1 MNNAKILTYHNGPQL
16 SAIINNLKKRF
27 AGREEFTRFVIP
39 SRKDRIW
46 KPELEDVK
54 YIWTW
59 EEIYEDICRA
69 GGINRK
75 RILSPPDHMLIL
87 KAILQDVLAEH
98 TDKAAKWPGLS
109 RAGFPEVLSDDIREL
124 LNEAVRPSQL
134 IHNPESDEPS
144 EFMLPEVYTRYLDY
158 LANNNLLDSA
168 RIWTEAYEEILK
180 NQSWGKNLTLIF
192 TGFLSFNHG
201 QLELVN
207 ALADRCREFII
218 IQPEAN
224 LKNFRDTKAQL
235 NIMADPQKSSGHIIE
250 LPVYEPGLEPEVIA
264 RTLALW
270 SQGKWANNDF
280 PGFDSIGMMTAQG
293 REDLFAQAFTRYR
306 VPYNFQSGV
315 RISLTLPG
323 KILASIRHLNARQF
337 PSYETAL
344 LLAQECFAGINF
356 PVMRAYRAGAS
367 GLDDWSDYLSRLAD
381 SDSDPDSRLF
391 NTALLAVQ
399 AIQRF
404 CDALTHKKTPAGI
417 MRAFH
422 DFITAPGLWLDRMD
436 KTADFP
442 ELDETT
448 RLTASAVQTVGEKV
462 LRLDELMPDLGP
474 VQTRKIDNDEAF
486 DYLESWC
493 RDTNT
498 RAPLQISNSVRIF
511 TGQPPVLCSLPVW
524 IMTGV
529 TQKTWSANITASPL
543 LGNEERIRLAENDA
557 HLPTTLEKGIQREAL
572 FRRLIHTGERLTVIL
587 RPELDEEDRPIAE
600 SPFMPRF
607 HEDLPDWE
615 ITHYKAAGISI
626 LLGSDDFTF
635 PEVDASPDTKLHR
648 ARPVIKAQPKGVG
661 ASDIK
666 TLLSCPFLWYQ
677 RSQAKLYE
685 PDSEIISP
693 IEWGNMIHKFWEC
706 VWRRYRVDMR
716 SSGKMFLSIASDEW
730 QKLLHSDDESGD
742 YKKYAKLVKDF
753 RLKRHLE
760 GVEFR
765 VNRLA
770 LTQSAIIDE
779 LHGAGFEHSKIL
791 LEEEAHLKAE
801 IDGITFLGQCDRIE
815 VLRSPSGREV
825 AFIADYK
832 EGKAINSES
841 GLGKIDTMSW
851 NTEKRKSFKLGL
863 QLSCYASLI
872 ESAHKEINLAGVYI
886 LGLEDGK
893 LAGTFED
900 NVLPYFADYLDEKN
914 KKTPTLDDR
923 VDEGDYAM
931 KCAAVILNSGEF
943 TPEYESASCRN
954 CHVKSLCRKGEFKGE
969 SLASNSDNDDSD
981 DNDNENDNNE

>member
-1 MNNAKILTYHNGPQL
+1 MSDAKILTYHNGPEL
-16 SAIINNLKKRF
+16 SGIINSLKARF
-27 AGREEFTRFVIP
+27 AGREEFTRFIIP
-39 SRKDRIW
+39 SKKDMVW
-46 KPELEDVK
+46 KPELDDVK

-69 GGINRK
+69 GGVNRK
-75 RILSPPDHMLIL
+75 RVLSPPDHMLIL

-98 TDKAAKWPGLS
+98 SDKTAKWPGLS

-124 LNEAVRPSQL
+124 LNEAVRPSQM
-134 IHNPESDEPS
+134 IHDPESDEPS

-180 NQSWGKNLTLIF
+180 NQNWGKNLTVIF

-201 QLELVN
+201 QLELVY
-207 ALADRCREFII
+207 ALADRCRELII

-224 LKNFRDTKAQL
+224 LENFRDTQAQF
-235 NIMADPQKSSGHIIE
+235 NVMADSKKSSGQIIE
-250 LPVYEPGLEPEVIA
+250 LPVYEPGIEPEVIA

-270 SQGKWANNDF
+270 SQGKWKQGQEF
-280 PGFDSIGMMTAQG
+280 PGFDSIGMMITQG
-293 REDLFAQAFTRYR
+293 REDLFAQAFTRYG
-306 VPYNFQSGV
+306 VPYNFQSGI
-315 RISLTLPG
+315 RINLTLPG

-344 LLAQECFAGINF
+344 LLTQECFAGINF
-356 PVMRAYRAGAS
+356 PVIRAYRAGAS
-367 GLDDWSDYLSRLAD
+367 GLDGWTDYLSRLAD
-381 SDSDPDSRLF
+381 SESDSEIF
-391 NTALLAVQ
+391 KTALQAIQ

-404 CDALTHKKTPAGI
+404 CDSLTHKKTPAGI

-422 DFITAPGLWLDRMD
+422 DFITAPGLWLDRMN

-448 RLTASAVQTVGEKV
+448 RLTASAIQTVGEKV

-498 RAPLQISNSVRIF
+498 RAPLQITNSVRIF

-529 TQKTWSANITASPL
+529 TQKTWSANMQASPL
-543 LGNEERIRLAENDA
+543 LGNEERIKLAENDA
-557 HLPTTLEKGIQREAL
+557 HLPTTLEKAIQREAL
-572 FRRLIHTGERLTVIL
+572 FRRMIHTGERLTLIS

-607 HEDLPDWE
+607 HDDLPDWE
-615 ITHYKAAGISI
+615 IIHSKAAGISI
-626 LLGSDDFTF
+626 LLGSDEFTF
-635 PEVDASPDTKLHR
+635 PEVDASPQKLPR
-648 ARPVIKAQPKGVG
+648 AKPVIKAQPGGVG

-677 RSQAKLYE
+677 KSQAKLYE

-716 SSGKMFLSIASDEW
+716 SSGEMFLSIARDEW
-730 QKLLHSDDESGD
+730 QKLLQSDESGD
-742 YKKYAKLVKDF
+742 YRKYAKLVKDF

-760 GVEFR
+760 GVKFR

-770 LTQSAIIDE
+770 ERQSAIIDK
-779 LHGAGFEHSKIL
+779 LHKAGFEHTKIL
-791 LEEEAHLKAE
+791 LEDEAHLKSE
-801 IDGITFLGQCDRIE
+801 VDGITFLGQCDRIE
-815 VLRSPSGREV
+815 ILRSPNGREV

-832 EGKAINSES
+832 EGRAIASES
-841 GLGKIDTMSW
+841 GLGKIEAMSW
-851 NTEKRKSFKLGL
+851 NSEKRKSFKLGL

-872 ESAHKEINLAGVYI
+872 KASHKEINLAGVYI

-893 LAGTFED
+893 LAGTFAPD
-900 NVLPYFADYLDEKN
+900 VLNYFAEYLDEKN
-914 KKTPTLDDR
+914 KKTSTLDDR

-943 TPEYESASCRN
+943 EPEYESDSCRN

-969 SLASNSDNDDSD
+969 SLASDNDDSD
-981 DNDNENDNNE
+981 DNNDNDEE